1 MADID
6 LYCDECGAQFIP
18 DDDTCLI
25 LQPPLLC
32 PQCFDEL
39 DRDPET
45 QAPAWWRNTLP
56 RLDLA

>member
-45 QAPAWWRNTLP
+45 QAPAWWRNITK
-56 RLDLA
+56 A